1 MSVNINHQ
9 LEEVNNLKITPVG
22 TGATVGTAGIVTY
35 FGDGSQLSGI
45 SGGISSVFEDTTPRL
60 GGDLDLNSND
70 ITGTGNL
77 NITGVATFSGNVT
90 IGGTLTY
97 DDVTNIDSVG
107 LVTARSG
114 IEFGTSGAGGTITST
129 GNATFVGIVTAPA
142 FTGFDYLQAP
152 HGSTVNFTVTVAS
165 KTAAHRYNG
174 TGSGNGYVI
183 NGVESPFLTF
193 TPGRTYRFTLSSG
206 DMSSHPFRLYLEADR
221 TTQYTTNVTS
231 TSTYTEIVVT
241 DTTPTVL
248 HYQCSAHGYMG
259 NAVQVNS
266 NTINT
271 PYQID
276 GLKGAN
282 IVGATTA
289 TSFVKSSNSGGF
301 LKADGTEDTNT
312 YLTSLGTAIVDGD
325 FTSNGFMKRT
335 GAGTYAVD
343 SNTYLTSYTE
353 SDPVVGAISGIVK
366 ADGGGNI
373 SAATAGTDYL
383 TPSGDGSALTGVS
396 SEAFKTIAVSGQS
409 DVVADAAADTLTLVA
424 GSNMTITTNASGDSI
439 TFASSGGGGGGT
451 TTRSVNRYVAT
462 ANQTLFP
469 ASGTISYT
477 VGYVDVFLNGT
488 KLDSTEFTASNG
500 TTVTLATGATVDD
513 IVELIA
519 YTDVNITSVYNPWV
533 NDAVGINTTSSVGI
547 GTTANSTYELDV
559 LGDIRSTGIITAAN
573 FYGDGSNLTGV
584 SAGADI
590 LESMLFS

>member
-45 SGGISSVFEDTTPRL
+45 SGGISNVSEDTTPQL

-77 NITGVATFSGNVT
+77 NITGVATFSNVT

-266 NTINT
+266 NKVDT

-282 IVGATTA
+282 ITGVVTATSASIGGGHIILNNTGASIVGATTA

-312 YLTSLGTAIVDGD
+312 YLTS
-325 FTSNGFMKRT
+325 
-335 GAGTYAVD
+335 
-343 SNTYLTSYTE
+343 YTE
-353 SDPVVGAISGIVK
+353 TDPVVAAINGIVK
-366 ADGGGNI
+366 SNGTTI

-409 DVVADAAADTLTLVA
+409 DVVADGAADTLTLVA

-477 VGYVDVFLNGT
+477 VGYVDVFINGT

-500 TTVTLATGATVDD
+500 TTVTLTTGATVDD

-533 NDAVGINTTSSVGI
+533 DDAVGINTTSSVGI

>member
-45 SGGISSVFEDTTPRL
+45 SGGISNVSEDTTPQL

-77 NITGVATFSGNVT
+77 NITGVATFSNVT

-266 NTINT
+266 NKVDT

-282 IVGATTA
+282 ITGVVTATSASIAGGHIILNNTGASIVGATTA

-312 YLTSLGTAIVDGD
+312 YLTS
-325 FTSNGFMKRT
+325 
-335 GAGTYAVD
+335 
-343 SNTYLTSYTE
+343 YTE
-353 SDPVVGAISGIVK
+353 TDPVVAAINGIVK
-366 ADGGGNI
+366 SNGTTI

-409 DVVADAAADTLTLVA
+409 DVVADGAADTLTLVA

-477 VGYVDVFLNGT
+477 VGYVDVFINGT

-500 TTVTLATGATVDD
+500 TTVTLTTGATVDD

-533 NDAVGINTTSSVGI
+533 DDAVGINTTSSVGI